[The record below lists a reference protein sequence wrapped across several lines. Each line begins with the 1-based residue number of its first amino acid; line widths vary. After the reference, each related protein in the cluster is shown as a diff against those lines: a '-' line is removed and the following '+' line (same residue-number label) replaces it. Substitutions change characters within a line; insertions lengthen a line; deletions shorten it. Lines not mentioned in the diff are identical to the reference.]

1 MAITIESTPNSFEPV
16 YTIDGHN
23 LSFVLS
29 STSSSLC
36 SMKYVGD
43 VYVENQYVT
52 TIKNSPNLIN
62 GNCVMQFNRIIE
74 NYISNPKWT
83 GPNFQIATASF
94 VEYSVIFGE
103 ETDGTYN
110 CTGTDFTTTYGPSFS
125 GKAFNGTIQYEEIN
139 FDLTDYSVGAI
150 ANATASFLTNCPDEL
165 DIADGEHSFLSYIS
179 SSAVVTVG
187 PPTYASHALQVV
199 VTNNLGA
206 TRTFYVLNE
215 VNSPAYTI
223 YMIGVG
229 PADINSYPPQ
239 NIVLEDNGS
248 IITTDLI
255 DCNTVTYK
263 VRIADYIEVS

>member
-110 CTGTDFTTTYGPSFS
+110 CTGSDFTTTYGPSFS

-139 FDLTDYSVGAI
+139 FDLTDYSVGAT

-165 DIADGEHSFLSYIS
+165 DISDGEHSFLSYIS
-179 SSAVVTVG
+179 SSAVVTTG
-187 PPTYASHALQVV
+187 PPSLSSHALEV
-199 VTNNLGA
+199 VTTDSSG
-206 TRTFYVLNE
+206 TVVTYYVLNQ

-229 PADINSYPPQ
+229 PADLNTYPAQ
-239 NIVLEDNGS
+239 NIVYTSFGAGHFTD
-248 IITTDLI
+248 IIT
-255 DCNTVTYK
+255 CNTVTYK
-263 VRIADYIEVS
+263 VRIADYIIVG